1 MKTSFLL
8 FFLLGTVYC
17 LPMRRSFS
25 RMKQD
30 SSEEQQVGSL
40 SFCTHDTLQQRC
52 VESST
57 SKAYN
62 YRNQAQKQLKAQSIV
77 LQTPQKPEVASN
89 ESADTTDSTD
99 TDEDNVSENDT
110 EEADESDESDSAED
124 LTTAGTFTAE
134 PPFTS
139 EPTVPPFV
147 PTGRGDARGDSIG
160 YYDDSYRKSME
171 YLKSNKIEKGPMYYD
186 AEKMEKSG
194 KQKPIKSLHTNIE
207 ENAIEKD
214 LKVFKALRMTDD
226 LLDEDTSTPEVES
239 QGLDAPGSPP
249 KERQAPG
256 PQSSEE
262 SSQTG
267 STESVEGTD
276 SPSNE
281 AQSSEESTAS
291 PAVDSNSDETSES
304 EESVSAGDVN
314 QGGERPL
321 EVK

>member
-30 SSEEQQVGSL
+30 SSEEQQVLTAGS
-40 SFCTHDTLQQRC
+40 D
-52 VESST
+52 ESSDSST
-57 SKAYN
+57 EG
-62 YRNQAQKQLKAQSIV
+62 
-77 LQTPQKPEVASN
+77 QKPEVASN

-99 TDEDNVSENDT
+99 TDEDNDT

-186 AEKMEKSG
+186 AEKMEKSMNLISKNTVGG

-239 QGLDAPGSPP
+239 QGLDAPGGPP

-262 SSQTG
+262 SSQTR